1 MVQMIGVNN
10 TASVYSFI
18 QWYSRGRLGFI
29 PLKEAD
35 FLKEYCCLLESIA
48 TLLTHLHTRKS
59 QLHQS
64 FKECECVDFANGDL
78 EAVSETVDSAA
89 GQRILNQ
96 TDKLTFVNDE
106 PFQKVAASPLVK
118 QAAAAWPQLID
129 NSDFPVP
136 DCDRAF
142 YWVEVGTEN
151 SSTLIE
157 AAFPPTQVVTEVE
170 AIPDRVG
177 QVFVSEGDKTM
188 AVLDIGGTCS
198 VWPISLVQ
206 PYCSRIS
213 EQDQKRIHEFY
224 EKKIKHFSTFLAS
237 QTALVNTYVER
248 FAYTFDSADYLVRSN
263 ELPLSCLPSANLP

>member
-1 MVQMIGVNN
+1 MVQMIGVKK
-10 TASVYSFI
+10 TLFEYSFI
-18 QWYSRGRLGFI
+18 QWYSSGRLGFI

-48 TLLTHLHTRKS
+48 ILLKHLHLRKS
-59 QLHQS
+59 QLHQL
-64 FKECECVDFANGDL
+64 FKECECADFSSGDL
-78 EAVSETVDSAA
+78 KAVSEAADSTAV
-89 GQRILNQ
+89 QLILNQ
-96 TDKLTFVNDE
+96 TDKLTFVNDD
-106 PFQKVAASPLVK
+106 PFQKVAASPLFK

-129 NSDFPVP
+129 TLDFPVP
-136 DCDRAF
+136 ACDRAF

-177 QVFVSEGDKTM
+177 QVFVSEGDETM
-188 AVLDIGGTCS
+188 AVLDIGGTCG
-198 VWPISLVQ
+198 VWPIALVQ
-206 PYCSRIS
+206 PYCSRFS
-213 EQDQKRIHEFY
+213 EADQKRIQEFY
-224 EKKIKHFSTFLAS
+224 EKKIKHFSTFLAA

-248 FAYTFDSADYLVRSN
+248 FAYTFDSAAYLVRSN